1 MQLHVPPALKHH
13 CFFYLWLGLL
23 ISVAGSQMQ
32 IWAIFW
38 HICELT
44 DQPIALGGIGAA
56 RNWLISRQ
64 DWRCNSSDGL

>member
-1 MQLHVPPALKHH
+1 MQLHIPPALKHRR
-13 CFFYLWLGLL
+13 FFYLWLGLL

-38 HICELT
+38 HIRELT

-56 RNWLISRQ
+56 RILPVIVFSLIGTIS
-64 DWRCNSSDGL
+64 N